1 MMGPTL
7 VEVVLQDFALPA
19 ACSSQCTVAV
29 PEQALSAGS
38 PGFFASSGVR
48 KAVLLAR
55 YTDLLHD
62 W

>member
-1 MMGPTL
+1 
-7 VEVVLQDFALPA
+7 
-19 ACSSQCTVAV
+19 VAV
-29 PEQALSAGS
+29 PEQALSGDNATGAVPAPS
-38 PGFFASSGVR
+38 DGAGFFASSGVR